1 MDPMVEMFLS
11 AQRAFGDRVH
21 AVGADQ
27 WALPTPNDEWD
38 VTALVD
44 HLIDENRWLS
54 PLAHGHDLDAA
65 GKIVE
70 GAKTTAGDD
79 RAKVWDDASIAS
91 AAAVNEEGVL
101 ERTASL
107 SRGPT
112 PMRDYLGEMIFD
124 HLVHAWDLGKA
135 IGYSGD
141 PLPADLVEPMY
152 GMASGLVDVLAE
164 SGLFYPPVEIGD
176 DAPTLDRLIALTG
189 RDPR

>member
-11 AQRAFGDRVH
+11 AQRAFGARVH

-27 WALPTPNDEWD
+27 WRLPTPDDEWD

-44 HLIDENRWLS
+44 HLIDENRWLP

-79 RAKVWDDASIAS
+79 RAKVWDDVSVACAD
-91 AAAVNEEGVL
+91 VVKEDGVL

-112 PMRDYLGEMIFD
+112 AMRDYLGEMVFD
-124 HLVHAWDLGKA
+124 HIVHAWDLGKA
-135 IGYSGD
+135 IGYAGD
-141 PLPADLVEPMY
+141 PMPADVVEQLY
-152 GMASGLVDVLAE
+152 GMATDMADVIAS
-164 SGLFYPPVEIGD
+164 SGLFHPPVEIDD
-176 DAPTLDRLIALTG
+176 DAPTLDKLVALTG